1 MPPKSVQVMKMK
13 IMDPLHIEFVQNMRL
28 CGYKLMYYISEDGSY
43 AGPAIDARAPPRVNI
58 DVIRSVYDKV
68 KLIDNDSMIVP
79 C

>member
-1 MPPKSVQVMKMK
+1 MLFRS
-13 IMDPLHIEFVQNMRL
+13 IHTRRCASI
-28 CGYKLMYYISEDGSY
+28 SY